1 MSGHVYGICVKSRG
15 LCLCQVTCV
24 VFVLSHED
32 CVCVRSRVWY
42 LC

>member
-1 MSGHVYGICVKSRG
+1 MVFVLSHEDCV
-15 LCLCQVTCV
+15 CQVTCM